1 MKFEIGKMYRICD
14 DCMETGNVIKITNKY
29 DFYGTVRYLYT
40 TISGKKPNTVE
51 FFDAG
56 SFIAKSL
63 VPVVQYEKPE
73 ILPKEWK
80 IVVVQYKN
88 RVIASLY
95 EGGKKVAA
103 GVAKCS
109 PEDIFDFSTGAR
121 IAFDRLAFDRLMSE
135 KPSPSREDMYRKT
148 NEVLSK
154 VKDSKRVVALSVWTR
169 FELGKMAV
177 QVNRE
182 TIDDFLKEC
191 EERGYTW
198 RCGDKA
204 TERNPF
210 RDYDG
215 LSPVGVT
222 VFQIL
227 KMVPKDSIWIRMHEG
242 KLAMDIDEK
251 PDDVEVYKW

>member
-1 MKFEIGKMYRICD
+1 MKFEVGKVYRVGSSGL
-14 DCMETGNVIKITNKY
+14 ETGNIIQITNKY
-29 DFYGTVRYLYT
+29 KNSGNVRYAYS
-40 TISGKKPNTVE
+40 TISGKKPWNNYE

-56 SFIAKSL
+56 STFSKRL
-63 VPVVQYEKPE
+63 EPVVQYEKPE
-73 ILPKEWK
+73 ILWREPK
-80 IVVVQYKN
+80 IVVCRDGN
-88 RVIASLY
+88 RVTASWY
-95 EGGKKVAA
+95 ENGKKVSA

-109 PEDIFDFSTGAR
+109 PEDTFDFATGAR
-121 IAFDRLAFDRLMSE
+121 IAFDRLMIKDNSSSTAG
-135 KPSPSREDMYRKT
+135 
-148 NEVLSK
+148 
-154 VKDSKRVVALSVWTR
+154 DSKRVVALSTWTR

-198 RCGDKA
+198 QCGDKA

-215 LSPVGVT
+215 LSPVGV
-222 VFQIL
+222 VIFEIL
-227 KMVPKDSIWIRMHEG
+227 KMVPKESIWIRMHEG

-251 PDDVEVYKW
+251 PDDVEIYEW

>member
-1 MKFEIGKMYRICD
+1 MKFEIGKMYRVGGNGL
-14 DCMETGNVIKITNKY
+14 ESGNVIKIESARNTLGTTR
-29 DFYGTVRYLYT
+29 YGYKTV
-40 TISGKKPNTVE
+40 SGNHPPIWLS
-51 FFDAG
+51 FFNDG
-56 SFIAKSL
+56 SIFANSL
-63 VPVVQYEKPE
+63 APVVQYEKPE
-73 ILPKEWK
+73 ILPKEPK
-80 IVVVQYKN
+80 IVVCRDGN
-88 RVIASLY
+88 RVTASLY

-109 PEDIFDFSTGAR
+109 PEDTFDFATGAR
-121 IAFDRLAFDRLMSE
+121 IAFDRLMIE
-135 KPSPSREDMYRKT
+135 KPSLSREDMYHKT
-148 NEVLSK
+148 KGVLST
-154 VKDSKRVVALSVWTR
+154 VKDSKKVVALSMWRR

-182 TIDDFLKEC
+182 TIDNFLKEC

-222 VFQIL
+222 VFEIL
-227 KMVPKDSIWIRMHEG
+227 KLVPKDSIWIRMHEG

-251 PDDVEVYKW
+251 PDDVEIYEW

>member
-1 MKFEIGKMYRICD
+1 MKFEVGKMYRVGG
-14 DCMETGNVIKITNKY
+14 DCVETGNIIKITSKCESLGTTRCRY
-29 DFYGTVRYLYT
+29 DTV
-40 TISGKKPNTVE
+40 SGKRVWKNAE

-56 SFIAKSL
+56 SIFSKSL
-63 VPVVQYEKPE
+63 IPVVQYKKPE
-73 ILPKEWK
+73 ILPKEQK
-80 IVVVQYKN
+80 IVVTQDKN

-109 PEDIFDFSTGAR
+109 PEDTFDFATGAR
-121 IAFDRLAFDRLMSE
+121 IAFDRLMIKDNSSSATD
-135 KPSPSREDMYRKT
+135 
-148 NEVLSK
+148 
-154 VKDSKRVVALSVWTR
+154 DSKSVVSLSMWTR

-198 RCGDKA
+198 QCGDKA

-215 LSPVGVT
+215 LSPVGV
-222 VFQIL
+222 VIFEIL
-227 KMVPKDSIWIRMHEG
+227 KMVPKESIWIRMHEG

-251 PDDVEVYKW
+251 PDDVEIYEW

>member
-1 MKFEIGKMYRICD
+1 MKFEIGKMYSVGGTTF
-14 DCMETGNVIKITNKY
+14 EAGNIIKIESARKTLGTTQ
-29 DFYGTVRYLYT
+29 YGYETV
-40 TISGKKPNTVE
+40 SGNHPPIWLS
-51 FFDAG
+51 FFNDA
-56 SFIAKSL
+56 SIFAKSL
-63 VPVVQYEKPE
+63 VPVVQYKNPE
-73 ILPKEWK
+73 ILPKEQK
-80 IVVVQYKN
+80 IVVCRDGN

-109 PEDIFDFSTGAR
+109 PEDIFDFLTGAR
-121 IAFDRLAFDRLMSE
+121 IAIDRLMIRN
-135 KPSPSREDMYRKT
+135 PSMSREEIY
-148 NEVLSK
+148 NETKKILSSA
-154 VKDSKRVVALSVWTR
+154 DNSKRVVALSVWTM

-182 TIDDFLKEC
+182 NIDNFLKEC

-198 RCGDKA
+198 QCGDKA

-215 LSPVGVT
+215 LSPVGVV
-222 VFQIL
+222 VFEIL

-251 PDDVEVYKW
+251 PDDVEVYEW

>member
-1 MKFEIGKMYRICD
+1 MKFEIGKMYRVGG
-14 DCMETGNVIKITNKY
+14 DCMETGNVIKITGKREAC
-29 DFYGTVRYLYT
+29 GTVKYLYAT
-40 TISGKKPNTVE
+40 VSGKTPWKNAE
-51 FFDAG
+51 FFDKG
-56 SFIAKSL
+56 SIFAKSL
-63 VPVVQYEKPE
+63 VPVVQYKKPE
-73 ILPKEWK
+73 ILSREPK

-109 PEDIFDFSTGAR
+109 PEDIFDFATGAR
-121 IAFDRLAFDRLMSE
+121 IAFDRLMSE
-135 KPSPSREDMYRKT
+135 KPSLSREDIYRKT
-148 NEVLSK
+148 KGVLST
-154 VKDSKRVVALSVWTR
+154 VNDSKRVVALSVWTR

-222 VFQIL
+222 VFEIL
-227 KMVPKDSIWIRMHEG
+227 KLVPKDSIWIRMYKG
-242 KLAMDIDEK
+242 NLAMDIDEK
-251 PDDVEVYKW
+251 PDDVEIYEW

>member
-1 MKFEIGKMYRICD
+1 MRIEVGKMYRVGG
-14 DCMETGNVIKITNKY
+14 DCLQSGNVIKITNKY
-29 DFYGTVRYLYT
+29 KGSGTMRYLYDT
-40 TISGKKPNTVE
+40 VSGKKPLTNYM
-51 FFDAG
+51 FFEDG
-56 SFIAKSL
+56 SLFSKSL
-63 VPVVQYEKPE
+63 EPVVLYENPE
-73 ILPKEWK
+73 ILPREQK
-80 IVVVQYKN
+80 IVVVQDKN
-88 RVIASLY
+88 RVTATLY
-95 EGGKKVAA
+95 KDGKKVAA

-109 PEDIFDFSTGAR
+109 PEDIFDFKTGAR
-121 IAFDRLAFDRLMSE
+121 IAFDRLMI
-135 KPSPSREDMYRKT
+135 
-148 NEVLSK
+148 
-154 VKDSKRVVALSVWTR
+154 KDDSSSAADNSKRVVALSTWTM

-182 TIDDFLKEC
+182 NIDNFLKEC

-215 LSPVGVT
+215 LSPVGVV
-222 VFQIL
+222 VFEIL

-251 PDDVEVYKW
+251 PDDVEVYEW

>member
-1 MKFEIGKMYRICD
+1 MKFEIGKMYRVGG
-14 DCMETGNVIKITNKY
+14 DCMETGNVIKLTGKREAC
-29 DFYGTVRYLYT
+29 GTVKYLYAT
-40 TISGKKPNTVE
+40 VSGKTPWKNAE
-51 FFDAG
+51 FFDKG
-56 SFIAKSL
+56 SIFAKSL
-63 VPVVQYEKPE
+63 VPVVQYKKPE
-73 ILPKEWK
+73 ILPREPK
-80 IVVVQYKN
+80 IVVCRDGN
-88 RVIASLY
+88 RVTASWY
-95 EGGKKVAA
+95 EDGKKVAA

-109 PEDIFDFSTGAR
+109 PEDTFDFATGAR
-121 IAFDRLAFDRLMSE
+121 IAFDRLMCKNNSSSTAD
-135 KPSPSREDMYRKT
+135 
-148 NEVLSK
+148 
-154 VKDSKRVVALSVWTR
+154 DSKKVAALSMWTR

-191 EERGYTW
+191 EERGYKW

-222 VFQIL
+222 VFEML
-227 KMVPKDSIWIRMHEG
+227 KLVPKDSIWIRMHEG

-251 PDDVEVYKW
+251 PDDVEIYKW

>member
-1 MKFEIGKMYRICD
+1 MKFEVGKMYSVGG
-14 DCMETGNVIKITNKY
+14 DCVETGNVIKITGKC
-29 DFYGTVRYLYT
+29 DRLGTVRYAYST
-40 TISGKKPNTVE
+40 VSGEKVWKNAE
-51 FFDAG
+51 FFDDG
-56 SFIAKSL
+56 SIFSKSL

-73 ILPKEWK
+73 ILWREPK
-80 IVVVQYKN
+80 IVVCRDGN
-88 RVIASLY
+88 RVSASLY
-95 EGGKKVAA
+95 KNGKKVAT

-109 PEDIFDFSTGAR
+109 PEDTFNFATGAR
-121 IAFDRLAFDRLMSE
+121 IAFDRLMI
-135 KPSPSREDMYRKT
+135 
-148 NEVLSK
+148 
-154 VKDSKRVVALSVWTR
+154 KDNSSSTADDSNRVVVLSVWTR

-177 QVNRE
+177 QVNRDN
-182 TIDDFLKEC
+182 IDDFLKEC

-215 LSPVGVT
+215 LSPVGVV
-222 VFQIL
+222 VFEIL

-251 PDDVEVYKW
+251 PDDVEVYEW

>member
-1 MKFEIGKMYRICD
+1 MKFEIGKMYRVGG
-14 DCMETGNVIKITNKY
+14 DCVETGNVIKITNGY
-29 DFYGTVRYLYT
+29 ESLGTMRYAYST
-40 TISGKKPNTVE
+40 VSGKKPWKNAE
-51 FFDAG
+51 FFDKG
-56 SFIAKSL
+56 SIFAKSL
-63 VPVVQYEKPE
+63 VPVVQYKKPE
-73 ILPKEWK
+73 ILSREPK
-80 IVVVQYKN
+80 IVVMRDGI
-88 RVIASLY
+88 RVTASWY

-109 PEDIFDFSTGAR
+109 PEDTFDFATGAR
-121 IAFDRLAFDRLMSE
+121 IAFDRLMIE
-135 KPSPSREDMYRKT
+135 KPSLSREDMYNKT
-148 NEVLSK
+148 KGVLST
-154 VKDSKRVVALSVWTR
+154 VKNSKRVVALSVWTR

>member
-1 MKFEIGKMYRICD
+1 MKFEVGKLYRVGG
-14 DCMETGNVIKITNKY
+14 DCLETGNVIKITDKREVC
-29 DFYGTVRYLYT
+29 GTVRYFYT
-40 TISGKKPNTVE
+40 TVSGKTAPIGLE
-51 FFDAG
+51 FFGKA
-56 SFIAKSL
+56 SIFAKSL
-63 VPVVQYEKPE
+63 IPVVQYEKPE
-73 ILPKEWK
+73 ILPKEQK
-80 IVVVQYKN
+80 IVVVQDEN
-88 RVIASLY
+88 RVIASWY

-109 PEDIFDFSTGAR
+109 PEDTFDFATGAR
-121 IAFDRLAFDRLMSE
+121 IAFDRLMIE
-135 KPSPSREDMYRKT
+135 KPSLSREDMYRKT
-148 NEVLSK
+148 KEVLST
-154 VKDSKRVVALSVWTR
+154 VKDSKKVVALSVWTR

-191 EERGYTW
+191 EERGYKW

-222 VFQIL
+222 VFEIL
-227 KMVPKDSIWIRMHEG
+227 KMVPKDNIWIRMYEG
-242 KLAMDIDEK
+242 NLAMDIDEK
-251 PDDVEVYKW
+251 PDDVEVYEW

>member
-1 MKFEIGKMYRICD
+1 MKFEIGKMYRVGGNGL
-14 DCMETGNVIKITNKY
+14 ESGNVIKITNKY
-29 DFYGTVRYLYT
+29 ESLGTMRYAYST
-40 TISGKKPNTVE
+40 VSGKKPWKNAE
-51 FFDAG
+51 FFDKG
-56 SFIAKSL
+56 SIFAKSL
-63 VPVVQYEKPE
+63 VPVVQYKKPE
-73 ILPKEWK
+73 ILPREPK
-80 IVVVQYKN
+80 IVVCRDGN
-88 RVIASLY
+88 RVTASWY
-95 EGGKKVAA
+95 EDGKKVAA

-109 PEDIFDFSTGAR
+109 PEDTFDFATGAR
-121 IAFDRLAFDRLMSE
+121 IAFDRLMCKNNSSSTAD
-135 KPSPSREDMYRKT
+135 
-148 NEVLSK
+148 
-154 VKDSKRVVALSVWTR
+154 DSKKVAALSMWTR

-222 VFQIL
+222 VFEIL
-227 KMVPKDSIWIRMHEG
+227 KLVPKDSIWIRMYKG
-242 KLAMDIDEK
+242 NLAMDIDEK
-251 PDDVEVYKW
+251 PDDVEIYEW

>member
-1 MKFEIGKMYRICD
+1 MKLEVGKVYRVGSSGL
-14 DCMETGNVIKITNKY
+14 ETGNIIQITNKY
-29 DFYGTVRYLYT
+29 KNSGNVRYAYS
-40 TISGKKPNTVE
+40 TISGKKPWNNYE

-56 SFIAKSL
+56 STFSKRL
-63 VPVVQYEKPE
+63 EPVVQYEKPE
-73 ILPKEWK
+73 ILWREPK
-80 IVVVQYKN
+80 IVVCRDGN
-88 RVIASLY
+88 RVTASWY
-95 EGGKKVAA
+95 ENGKKVSA

-109 PEDIFDFSTGAR
+109 PEDTFDFATGAR
-121 IAFDRLAFDRLMSE
+121 IAFDRLMIE
-135 KPSPSREDMYRKT
+135 KPSLIREDMYHKT
-148 NEVLSK
+148 KEVLST
-154 VKDSKRVVALSVWTR
+154 VKDSKSVVSLSMWTR

-182 TIDDFLKEC
+182 TINDFLKEC
-191 EERGYTW
+191 EERGYKW

-222 VFQIL
+222 VFEIL
-227 KMVPKDSIWIRMHEG
+227 KMVPKDNIWIRMYEG

-251 PDDVEVYKW
+251 PDDVEVYEW

>member
-1 MKFEIGKMYRICD
+1 MKFEIGKMYRVGG
-14 DCMETGNVIKITNKY
+14 DCQETGNVIKITGKREAC
-29 DFYGTVRYLYT
+29 GTVKYLYAT
-40 TISGKKPNTVE
+40 VSGKTPWKNAE
-51 FFDAG
+51 FFDKG
-56 SFIAKSL
+56 SIFAKSL
-63 VPVVQYEKPE
+63 VPVVQYKKPE
-73 ILPKEWK
+73 ILPREPK
-80 IVVVQYKN
+80 IVVCRDGN

-109 PEDIFDFSTGAR
+109 PEDTFDFATGAR
-121 IAFDRLAFDRLMSE
+121 IAFDRLMSE
-135 KPSPSREDMYRKT
+135 KASPSREDIYHKT
-148 NEVLSK
+148 KGVLST

-182 TIDDFLKEC
+182 TIDNFLKEC

-215 LSPVGVT
+215 LSPVGVV
-222 VFQIL
+222 VFEIL
-227 KMVPKDSIWIRMHEG
+227 KMVPKESIWIRMHEG

-251 PDDVEVYKW
+251 PDDVEIYKW

>member
-1 MKFEIGKMYRICD
+1 MKFEVGKLYSVGG
-14 DCMETGNVIKITNKY
+14 DCKETGNVIKITSEYKSL
-29 DFYGTVRYLYT
+29 GTMRYVYST
-40 TISGKKPNTVE
+40 VSGKKPLNAYE
-51 FFDAG
+51 FFDKG
-56 SFIAKSL
+56 SIFAKSL

-73 ILPKEWK
+73 ILSREPK
-80 IVVVQYKN
+80 IVVMWDGI
-88 RVIASLY
+88 RVTASWY

-109 PEDIFDFSTGAR
+109 PEDTFDFATGAR
-121 IAFDRLAFDRLMSE
+121 IAFDLLM
-135 KPSPSREDMYRKT
+135 RKDDSSST
-148 NEVLSK
+148 AG
-154 VKDSKRVVALSVWTR
+154 DSKRVAALSMWAR

-198 RCGDKA
+198 QCGDKA

-215 LSPVGVT
+215 LSPVGV
-222 VFQIL
+222 VIFEIL
-227 KMVPKDSIWIRMHEG
+227 KMVPKDSIWIRMYEG

-251 PDDVEVYKW
+251 PDDVEVYEW

>member
-1 MKFEIGKMYRICD
+1 MKFEIGKMYRVGG
-14 DCMETGNVIKITNKY
+14 DCMETGNVIKLTGKREAC
-29 DFYGTVRYLYT
+29 GTVKYLYAT
-40 TISGKKPNTVE
+40 VSGKTPWKNAE
-51 FFDAG
+51 FFDKG
-56 SFIAKSL
+56 SIFAKSL
-63 VPVVQYEKPE
+63 VPVVQYKKPE
-73 ILPKEWK
+73 ILPREPK
-80 IVVVQYKN
+80 IVVCRDGN
-88 RVIASLY
+88 RVTASWY
-95 EGGKKVAA
+95 EDGKKVAA

-109 PEDIFDFSTGAR
+109 PEDTFDFATGAR
-121 IAFDRLAFDRLMSE
+121 IAFDRLMCKNNSSSTAD
-135 KPSPSREDMYRKT
+135 
-148 NEVLSK
+148 
-154 VKDSKRVVALSVWTR
+154 DSKKVAALSMWTR

-191 EERGYTW
+191 EERGYKW

-222 VFQIL
+222 VFEML
-227 KMVPKDSIWIRMHEG
+227 KLVPKDSIWIRMHEG

-251 PDDVEVYKW
+251 ADDVEIYKW

>member
-1 MKFEIGKMYRICD
+1 MKFEIGKMYRVGG
-14 DCMETGNVIKITNKY
+14 DCMETGNVIKITGKREAC
-29 DFYGTVRYLYT
+29 GTVKYLYAT
-40 TISGKKPNTVE
+40 VSGKTPWKNAE
-51 FFDAG
+51 FFDKG
-56 SFIAKSL
+56 SIFAKSL
-63 VPVVQYEKPE
+63 VPVAQYKKPE
-73 ILPKEWK
+73 ILPREPK
-80 IVVVQYKN
+80 IVVCRDGN
-88 RVIASLY
+88 RVTASWY
-95 EGGKKVAA
+95 EDGKKVAA

-109 PEDIFDFSTGAR
+109 PEDTFDFATGAR
-121 IAFDRLAFDRLMSE
+121 IAFDRLMCKNNSSSTAD
-135 KPSPSREDMYRKT
+135 
-148 NEVLSK
+148 
-154 VKDSKRVVALSVWTR
+154 DSKKVVALSMWTR

-215 LSPVGVT
+215 LSPVGVV
-222 VFQIL
+222 VFEIL
-227 KMVPKDSIWIRMHEG
+227 KMVPKDSIWIRMYEG

-251 PDDVEVYKW
+251 PDDVEVYEW

>member
-1 MKFEIGKMYRICD
+1 MMKFEIGKMYRVGGNTFEAGNIIEIESVR
-14 DCMETGNVIKITNKY
+14 ETLGTTRYEYKTVSGNRPPM
-29 DFYGTVRYLYT
+29 GL
-40 TISGKKPNTVE
+40 G
-51 FFDAG
+51 FFNNG
-56 SFIAKSL
+56 SIFANSL
-63 VPVVQYEKPE
+63 VPVMQYKKPE
-73 ILPKEWK
+73 ILSREPK
-80 IVVVQYKN
+80 IVVTRDGI
-88 RVIASLY
+88 RVTASWY

-109 PEDIFDFSTGAR
+109 PEDTFDFATGAR
-121 IAFDRLAFDRLMSE
+121 IALDRLMIE
-135 KPSPSREDMYRKT
+135 KLSLSCEDMYHNTKG
-148 NEVLSK
+148 VLST
-154 VKDSKRVVALSVWTR
+154 VKDSKRVVALSVWRR

-215 LSPVGVT
+215 LSPVGVV
-222 VFQIL
+222 VFEIL

-251 PDDVEVYKW
+251 PDDVEIYKW

>member
-1 MKFEIGKMYRICD
+1 MKFEIGKMYRVGG
-14 DCMETGNVIKITNKY
+14 DCMETGNVIKITGKREAC
-29 DFYGTVRYLYT
+29 GTVKYLYAT
-40 TISGKKPNTVE
+40 VSGKTPWKNAE
-51 FFDAG
+51 FFDKG
-56 SFIAKSL
+56 SIFAKSL
-63 VPVVQYEKPE
+63 VPVVQYKKPE
-73 ILPKEWK
+73 ILSREPK
-80 IVVVQYKN
+80 IVVMRDGI
-88 RVIASLY
+88 RVTASWY

-109 PEDIFDFSTGAR
+109 PEDTFDFATGAR
-121 IAFDRLAFDRLMSE
+121 IAFDRLMCKDDSSSTAD
-135 KPSPSREDMYRKT
+135 
-148 NEVLSK
+148 
-154 VKDSKRVVALSVWTR
+154 DSKRVVALSMWTR

-182 TIDDFLKEC
+182 TIDNFLKEC

-222 VFQIL
+222 VFEIL
-227 KMVPKDSIWIRMHEG
+227 KLVPKDSIWIRMYKG
-242 KLAMDIDEK
+242 NLAMDIDEK
-251 PDDVEVYKW
+251 PDDVEIYEW

>member
-1 MKFEIGKMYRICD
+1 MKFEVGKLYLVGG
-14 DCMETGNVIKITNKY
+14 DCLQTGNVIKITSKY
-29 DFYGTVRYLYT
+29 KGSGIMRYRYDTV
-40 TISGKKPNTVE
+40 SGKKPLSSYA
-51 FFDAG
+51 FFEDG
-56 SFIAKSL
+56 SPFSKSL
-63 VPVVQYEKPE
+63 VPVVQYEKPK
-73 ILPKEWK
+73 ILWRESK
-80 IVVVQYKN
+80 IVVCRDGN

-109 PEDIFDFSTGAR
+109 PEDTFDFATGAR
-121 IAFDRLAFDRLMSE
+121 IAFDRLFGFVEPTLETAFDWNDFIKGDIS
-135 KPSPSREDMYRKT
+135 
-148 NEVLSK
+148 
-154 VKDSKRVVALSVWTR
+154 
-169 FELGKMAV
+169 V

-191 EERGYTW
+191 EERGYEW

-215 LSPVGVT
+215 LSPVGVL
-222 VFQIL
+222 VFEIL

-251 PDDVEVYKW
+251 PDDVEVYEW

>member
-1 MKFEIGKMYRICD
+1 MKFEIGKMYRVGG
-14 DCMETGNVIKITNKY
+14 DCMETGNVIKITGKREAC
-29 DFYGTVRYLYT
+29 GTVKYLYAT
-40 TISGKKPNTVE
+40 VSGKTPWKNAE
-51 FFDAG
+51 FFDKG
-56 SFIAKSL
+56 SIFAKSL
-63 VPVVQYEKPE
+63 VPVVQYKKPE
-73 ILPKEWK
+73 ILPREPK
-80 IVVVQYKN
+80 IVVCRDGN
-88 RVIASLY
+88 RVTASWY
-95 EGGKKVAA
+95 EDGKKVAA

-109 PEDIFDFSTGAR
+109 PEDTFDFATGAR
-121 IAFDRLAFDRLMSE
+121 IAFDRLMCKENSSSAAD
-135 KPSPSREDMYRKT
+135 
-148 NEVLSK
+148 
-154 VKDSKRVVALSVWTR
+154 DSKKVVALSMWTM

-222 VFQIL
+222 VFEIL
-227 KMVPKDSIWIRMHEG
+227 KLVPKDSIWIRMYKG
-242 KLAMDIDEK
+242 NLAMEIDEK
-251 PDDVEVYKW
+251 PDDVEIYEW

>member
-1 MKFEIGKMYRICD
+1 MKFEVGKMYRVGGD
-14 DCMETGNVIKITNKY
+14 RLETGNVIRITSKCESL
-29 DFYGTVRYLYT
+29 GITRYLYDT
-40 TISGKKPNTVE
+40 VSGKRVWKGIE
-51 FFDAG
+51 FFNAG
-56 SFIAKSL
+56 SIFSKNL

-73 ILPKEWK
+73 ILWREPK
-80 IVVVQYKN
+80 VVVCRDGN
-88 RVIASLY
+88 CVTASLY
-95 EGGKKVAA
+95 KNGKKVAV

-109 PEDIFDFSTGAR
+109 PEDTFDFATGAR
-121 IAFDRLAFDRLMSE
+121 IAFDRLMINGNSSSAAD
-135 KPSPSREDMYRKT
+135 
-148 NEVLSK
+148 NSK
-154 VKDSKRVVALSVWTR
+154 SVVALSVWTI

-215 LSPVGVT
+215 LSPVGVV
-222 VFQIL
+222 VFEIL

-251 PDDVEVYKW
+251 PDDVEIYKW

>member
-1 MKFEIGKMYRICD
+1 MKFEIGEMYRVGGNGL
-14 DCMETGNVIKITNKY
+14 ETGNIIKITNNWQTL
-29 DFYGTVRYLYT
+29 GTMRYAYST
-40 TISGKKPNTVE
+40 VSGKKPWKNAE
-51 FFDAG
+51 FFDKG
-56 SFIAKSL
+56 SIFAKRL
-63 VPVVQYEKPE
+63 VPVVQYKKPE
-73 ILPKEWK
+73 ILPKEQK
-80 IVVVQYKN
+80 IVVIRDGN
-88 RVIASLY
+88 RVTASWY

-109 PEDIFDFSTGAR
+109 PEDTFDFATGAR
-121 IAFDRLAFDRLMSE
+121 IAFDRLMIKDDSSSTAD
-135 KPSPSREDMYRKT
+135 
-148 NEVLSK
+148 
-154 VKDSKRVVALSVWTR
+154 DSKSVTHLSMWTR

-227 KMVPKDSIWIRMHEG
+227 KMVPKDSIWIRMHDG

>member
-1 MKFEIGKMYRICD
+1 MKFEVGKMYHVGGD
-14 DCMETGNVIKITNKY
+14 TFEAGNVIKIESARETLGATR
-29 DFYGTVRYLYT
+29 YGYKTV
-40 TISGKKPNTVE
+40 SGNHPPIWLS
-51 FFDAG
+51 FFNDG
-56 SFIAKSL
+56 SIFAKSL
-63 VPVVQYEKPE
+63 VPVVQYKKSE
-73 ILPKEWK
+73 ILWREPK

-109 PEDIFDFSTGAR
+109 QEDIFDFATGAR
-121 IAFDRLAFDRLMSE
+121 IAFDRLMSE
-135 KPSPSREDMYRKT
+135 KPSLSREDIYHKT
-148 NEVLSK
+148 KGVLST
-154 VKDSKRVVALSVWTR
+154 VNDSKRVVALSVWTR

-198 RCGDKA
+198 QCGDKA

-215 LSPVGVT
+215 LSPVGV
-222 VFQIL
+222 VIFEIL
-227 KMVPKDSIWIRMHEG
+227 KMVPKESIWIRMHEG

-251 PDDVEVYKW
+251 PDDVEIYEW

>member
-1 MKFEIGKMYRICD
+1 MKFEVGKMYHVGGD
-14 DCMETGNVIKITNKY
+14 TFEAGNVIKIESAREVV
-29 DFYGTVRYLYT
+29 GTTQYEYKTV
-40 TISGKKPNTVE
+40 SGNHPPIWLS
-51 FFDAG
+51 FFNNG
-56 SFIAKSL
+56 SIFAKSL

-73 ILPKEWK
+73 ILPREQK
-80 IVVVQYKN
+80 IVVMQDKN
-88 RVIASLY
+88 RVTATLY
-95 EGGKKVAA
+95 KDGKKVAA

-109 PEDIFDFSTGAR
+109 PEDIFDFKTGAR
-121 IAFDRLAFDRLMSE
+121 IAFDRLMVKNPSMSRDE
-135 KPSPSREDMYRKT
+135 IY
-148 NEVLSK
+148 NETKKILSAAD
-154 VKDSKRVVALSVWTR
+154 DSKRVVALSTWTM

-182 TIDDFLKEC
+182 NIDNFLKEC

-215 LSPVGVT
+215 LSPVGVV
-222 VFQIL
+222 VFEIL
-227 KMVPKDSIWIRMHEG
+227 KLVPKDSIWIRMHEG

-251 PDDVEVYKW
+251 PDDVEVYEW

>member
-1 MKFEIGKMYRICD
+1 MKFEVGKLYSVGG
-14 DCMETGNVIKITNKY
+14 DCKETGNVIKITSEYKSL
-29 DFYGTVRYLYT
+29 GTMRYVYST
-40 TISGKKPNTVE
+40 VSGKKPLNDYE
-51 FFDAG
+51 FFDKG
-56 SFIAKSL
+56 SIFAKSL

-73 ILPKEWK
+73 ILWREPK
-80 IVVVQYKN
+80 IVVCRDGN
-88 RVIASLY
+88 RVTASLY
-95 EGGKKVAA
+95 ENGKKIDA

-109 PEDIFDFSTGAR
+109 PEDTFDFATGAR
-121 IAFDRLAFDRLMSE
+121 IAFDRLMTE
-135 KPSPSREDMYRKT
+135 KPSLSREDMYHKT
-148 NEVLSK
+148 KEVLST
-154 VKDSKRVVALSVWTR
+154 VKDSKRVVTLSMWTR

-215 LSPVGVT
+215 LSPVGV
-222 VFQIL
+222 VIFEIL
-227 KMVPKDSIWIRMHEG
+227 KMVPKDSIWIRMYEG

-251 PDDVEVYKW
+251 PDDVEVYEW

>member
-1 MKFEIGKMYRICD
+1 MKFEVGKLYRVGG
-14 DCMETGNVIKITNKY
+14 DCQETGNVIKITDKY
-29 DFYGTVRYLYT
+29 NSCGTVKYVYNT
-40 TISGKKPNTVE
+40 VSGKRPSMGLE
-51 FFDAG
+51 FFDKG
-56 SFIAKSL
+56 SIFAKSL
-63 VPVVQYEKPE
+63 IPVLQYKKPE
-73 ILPKEWK
+73 ILHREQK
-80 IVVVQYKN
+80 IVVCRDGN
-88 RVIASLY
+88 RVTASWY
-95 EGGKKVAA
+95 ENGKKVAA

-109 PEDIFDFSTGAR
+109 PEDTFDFATGAR
-121 IAFDRLAFDRLMSE
+121 IAFDRLIIKDDSSSAAD
-135 KPSPSREDMYRKT
+135 
-148 NEVLSK
+148 
-154 VKDSKRVVALSVWTR
+154 DSKSVVSLSMWTR
-169 FELGKMAV
+169 FELGKMAI

-215 LSPVGVT
+215 LSPVGVV
-222 VFQIL
+222 VFEIL
-227 KMVPKDSIWIRMHEG
+227 KMVPKESIWIRMHDG

>member
-1 MKFEIGKMYRICD
+1 MKFEIGKMYRVGG
-14 DCMETGNVIKITNKY
+14 DCMETGNVIKITGTREAC
-29 DFYGTVRYLYT
+29 GTVKYLYAT
-40 TISGKKPNTVE
+40 VSGKTPWKNAE
-51 FFDAG
+51 FFDKG
-56 SFIAKSL
+56 SIFAKSL
-63 VPVVQYEKPE
+63 VPVVQYKKPE
-73 ILPKEWK
+73 ILPREPK
-80 IVVVQYKN
+80 IVVCRDGN
-88 RVIASLY
+88 RVTASWY
-95 EGGKKVAA
+95 EDGKKVAA

-109 PEDIFDFSTGAR
+109 LEDTFDFATGAR
-121 IAFDRLAFDRLMSE
+121 IAFDRLMCKNNSSSTAD
-135 KPSPSREDMYRKT
+135 
-148 NEVLSK
+148 
-154 VKDSKRVVALSVWTR
+154 DSKKVAALSMWTR

-222 VFQIL
+222 VFEIL
-227 KMVPKDSIWIRMHEG
+227 KLVPKDSIWIRMYKG
-242 KLAMDIDEK
+242 NLAMDIDEK
-251 PDDVEVYKW
+251 PDDVEIYEW